1 MILPQEQEEILHNN
15 HKTNSKNHVS
25 GKSQNNQNIEPPKV
39 EKQHNAKPI
48 SSDKSNSTANT
59 PPETPP
65 TTARNSVNAGSGL
78 FTLFESESNNAD
90 QHEDKKKHVNN
101 VNGNLTVPTN
111 GLLQPVEAQ
120 KSSSQAPKKRDAP
133 RTRPV
138 TVHGPPSGS
147 QDFISVSRKDSN
159 TTNNFETTPSKPN
172 TSSASSIP
180 PSIPLP
186 PIPGRRESLPPVMPP
201 ANGQKK
207 HKRGLSSEKIF
218 KFLGNQQQNGKDTTT
233 ISVDT
238 NTKKESEAL
247 SQPAQSALNND
258 MPSDTASDST
268 SAIDDNSDSKSKRRA
283 SKRKALSLMVDTLK
297 GPAGHSTHSV
307 VSGSNVQVKDKR
319 KSVAGT
325 SAGSSNA
332 AKKVMDWFR
341 RKSLGKLY
349 IVALYNEVAEYFNNN
364 IFFSYLISYIL
375 MLPINLFYS

>member
-1 MILPQEQEEILHNN
+1 MNLPQEQEEILHNN

-25 GKSQNNQNIEPPKV
+25 GKSQNIETPKS
-39 EKQHNAKPI
+39 EKHHNAKPV

-65 TTARNSVNAGSGL
+65 TTARNSVNSGSGL
-78 FTLFESESNNAD
+78 FTLFESDSNNAD
-90 QHEDKKKHVNN
+90 QHENKTHVNN

-111 GLLQPVEAQ
+111 GLLQPMVTQ

-147 QDFISVSRKDSN
+147 QDFISVSRQDSK

-186 PIPGRRESLPPVMPP
+186 PIPSRRESLPPVMPP

-238 NTKKESEAL
+238 TNNKKESEAL
-247 SQPAQSALNND
+247 SQPAQSALIND

-283 SKRKALSLMVDTLK
+283 SKRKALSLMVDTFK

-341 RKSLGKLY
+341 RKSLGKLN
-349 IVALYNEVAEYFNNN
+349 IVALYNEVAEYFIIIIN
-364 IFFSYLISYIL
+364 SYLISYML